1 MYACQPGDKRLAFKH
16 RSAGS
21 RHDIVMVVKIVRMT
35 KRAQTVLEMVATSI
49 GRYRDLISQQTM
61 SSAQPIR
68 CSDLSIRP
76 MLLLRTSVREARRSQ
91 GSD

>member
-21 RHDIVMVVKIVRMT
+21 RHDIVMVVEIVRMT
-35 KRAQTVLEMVATSI
+35 MRAQTVLELVATGI
-49 GRYRDLISQQTM
+49 GRYRDLISQQPM

-68 CSDLSIRP
+68 CSY
-76 MLLLRTSVREARRSQ
+76 
-91 GSD
+91 